1 MTNVGLFEAKTHL
14 SAYVSRVEAGEE
26 VVIMRHHKPV
36 ARIVPID
43 APSVAPAK
51 AIAPFVQRS
60 FNCGAPLVDLTKANQ
75 LAGEL
80 QDQDFIK
87 LTARIERAAKR
98 RAAR

>member
-60 FNCGAPLVDLTKANQ
+60 FHCGGELVDLTKANQ

-80 QDQDFIK
+80 EDLEIIK
-87 LTARIERAAKR
+87 KMKR
-98 RAAR
+98 GA